1 MMIFKNIFF
10 LTLITF
16 LTLLVSCVDN
26 SSSQDVVE
34 EVVEEEVLM
43 SLLNESEVQ
52 EEMTNPIAVIET
64 VQGTIKIELFK
75 DKVPNT
81 VQNFVDL
88 VENGYY
94 DNTKFHRIIANF
106 MIQGGDPLTIDDNK
120 KSLWGTGGPGY
131 EIEDEFAEGL
141 SNLPGTISMANH
153 GPNTGGSQFFIN
165 LVDNSFLDYDKQPF
179 SSKHPVFG
187 KVIEG
192 MSVVETLGAITTDS
206 MDRPMDDVILIKVS
220 IEN

>member
-1 MMIFKNIFF
+1 MIISKKIFILILIIF
-10 LTLITF
+10 LAF
-16 LTLLVSCVDN
+16 FVSCAEN
-26 SSSQDVVE
+26 NSSQDGVVE
-34 EVVEEEVLM
+34 EVEGEVLM
-43 SLLNESEVQ
+43 SILNESEVQ

-88 VENGYY
+88 AEKGYF
-94 DNTKFHRIIANF
+94 DGTKFHRIIENF
-106 MIQGGDPLTIDDNK
+106 MIQGGDPLTKDDNK

-141 SNLPGTISMANH
+141 SNVPGTISMANH

-192 MSVVETLGAITTDS
+192 MNVVETLGVVNTDS
-206 MDRPMDDVILIKVS
+206 MDRPMDDIILIKIS